1 VILSSIVVFQKPF
14 GGRFY
19 DGFHAA
25 ALRFQRLAQQRLEV
39 GRHAAQQRDGEFR
52 RITVQ
57 VAGRKVAERPE
68 YQLPDLRAVDMRAY
82 ERCERKLSG
91 TEKPAEL

>member
-1 VILSSIVVFQKPF
+1 MVFQKPF

-39 GRHAAQQRDGEFR
+39 GRHAAQQRYGEYIRMLLKYLDKKKFENILVCSPDG
-52 RITVQ
+52 
-57 VAGRKVAERPE
+57 
-68 YQLPDLRAVDMRAY
+68 
-82 ERCERKLSG
+82 SG
-91 TEKPAEL
+91 LFIP